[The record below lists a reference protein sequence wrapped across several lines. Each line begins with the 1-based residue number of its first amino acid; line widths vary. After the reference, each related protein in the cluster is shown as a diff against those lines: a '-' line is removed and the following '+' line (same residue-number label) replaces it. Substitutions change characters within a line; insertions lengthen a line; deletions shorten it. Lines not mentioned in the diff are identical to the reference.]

1 MECLQGRT
9 YKGQKPVPSQMQA
22 PLRDLQELGIALK
35 TLAKGLQEE
44 AQGSRVVD
52 MILLLL
58 SLELLWVSWDNGPAS
73 VSCKCQP

>member
-22 PLRDLQELGIALK
+22 LLRDLQELGIALK

-44 AQGSRVVD
+44 TQGSLVVD